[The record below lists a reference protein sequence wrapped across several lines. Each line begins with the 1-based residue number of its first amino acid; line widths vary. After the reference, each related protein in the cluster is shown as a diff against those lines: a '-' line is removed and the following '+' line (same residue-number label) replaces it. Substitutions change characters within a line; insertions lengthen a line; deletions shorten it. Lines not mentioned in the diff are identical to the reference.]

1 MLIDLLGDLVAPE
14 RCAACDERVGWR
26 RAFCPVC
33 ADTVE
38 GADFASPVAWP
49 VVSVGA
55 FGGAL
60 ARAIHRLKY
69 EGRYEVSRSLGG
81 LLAGA
86 CDRALAGPDREAL
99 SGLDRVVPVPLG
111 RARLDD
117 RGYNQAALL
126 AAPVAR
132 HLGTRFAPTALQRA
146 VETSALARQG
156 LEARQISSA
165 GAFVARSDL
174 AGCRVLLVD
183 DVLTSGATLGACADA
198 VALAGGHVVA
208 AAVVARVERYSPR

>member
-26 RAFCPVC
+26 RAFCAVC
-33 ADTVE
+33 ASTVE
-38 GADFASPVAWP
+38 RADFASVVGWP
-49 VVSVGA
+49 VVAVGA

-60 ARAIHRLKY
+60 AQAIHRLKY
-69 EGRYEVSRSLGG
+69 DGRYEVGRALGG

-86 CDRALAGPDREAL
+86 CDGVELPGV
-99 SGLDRVVPVPLG
+99 DRVVPVPLG
-111 RARLDD
+111 RARLGE

-132 HLGTRFAPTALQRA
+132 RLGARLDTGSLRRA

-156 LEARQISSA
+156 LESRAASIA
-165 GAFVARSDL
+165 GAFAASPSL
-174 AGCRVLLVD
+174 AGRRVLLVD
-183 DVLTSGATLGACADA
+183 DVLTTGATSTACADA
-198 VALAGGHVVA
+198 IARAGGRVVA
-208 AAVVARVERYSPR
+208 VAVVARVERHTPRF